1 VAWQVH
7 TQGSAQPPIRPL
19 ACQQVFTVY
28 CICCHPAELSPTA
41 MLLLAGK
48 AGSTSLKL
56 PFLDPTG
63 LVAWQAHTQ
72 GAAEAAAG
80 PGTGSLLL
88 LASPSRRCW
97 RGIQTHI
104 NNAVHGVM
112 QVGRLL
118 RVGCC
123 QQAGRGYE
131 AVGPCQ
137 GGRQSL

>member
-1 VAWQVH
+1 LALVH
-7 TQGSAQPPIRPL
+7 TDQNTQFAYFQCSVN
-19 ACQQVFTVY
+19 ACAT
-28 CICCHPAELSPTA
+28 LSI
-41 MLLLAGK
+41 AGK

-72 GAAEAAAG
+72 GSAEAAAG

-88 LASPSRRCW
+88 LASPSKRCW

-112 QVGRLL
+112 QVGGLMVVL
-118 RVGCC
+118 GSSLG
-123 QQAGRGYE
+123 QAIKAACRMCV
-131 AVGPCQ
+131 AIWCA
-137 GGRQSL
+137 S

>member
-1 VAWQVH
+1 
-7 TQGSAQPPIRPL
+7 
-19 ACQQVFTVY
+19 
-28 CICCHPAELSPTA
+28 
-41 MLLLAGK
+41 MLRDAGK

-72 GAAEAAAG
+72 GSAEAAAG

-88 LASPSRRCW
+88 LASPSKRCW

-112 QVGRLL
+112 QVG
-118 RVGCC
+118 
-123 QQAGRGYE
+123 AGVIQSPNLSIIE
-131 AVGPCQ
+131 ATYSKTYSVDKFYIAASRSHIARWVRDGS
-137 GGRQSL
+137 R